1 MIENRSLSKSP
12 QALDYAIKAK
22 VPSNKNMDDSLVPE
36 RDVSVSS
43 SNNNEVAPKE
53 LTSNNALDQSNSSSG
68 QLVSNVVV
76 GEDSGFQI
84 LSSKDEEAEREKPR
98 KVISTKIYKN
108 KKPIKAIHDHRK
120 DDLSQNLEKA
130 KKLLDVK
137 AAIEKLKLRTSVES
151 DGEGS
156 DLSSSTSSSS
166 GSSSSTESDS
176 EIAIGNMNI

>member
-22 VPSNKNMDDSLVPE
+22 VPSNKNLDDSLVPE

-53 LTSNNALDQSNSSSG
+53 LTSNNAQDQSNSSSG

-98 KVISTKIYKN
+98 KVISTKIHK
-108 KKPIKAIHDHRK
+108 KKPIKSIHDHRK

-137 AAIEKLKLRTSVES
+137 AAIEKLRLRTSVES

-156 DLSSSTSSSS
+156 DLSSSTSSS
-166 GSSSSTESDS
+166 GSSSSSESDS
-176 EIAIGNMNI
+176 EVAIGKI